1 MKKQTNFGKVLW
13 CHRFISF
20 TSIMLTITCIFIRS
34 NVSFIYS
41 TERIQRRKR
50 DKPLWLCRILLITN
64 CVLIV
69 FAIFY
74 CLSSFVSPAACSL
87 YSNQN
92 YDQFQ
97 RILRF
102 ASFMFSSLQLKLIF
116 FFFVRCMLVW
126 WWTNPRH
133 FFFMWNNDC

>member
-1 MKKQTNFGKVLW
+1 
-13 CHRFISF
+13 
-20 TSIMLTITCIFIRS
+20 MLTITCIFIRS

-116 FFFVRCMLVW
+116 FSLCDVCWCDDGLTHVIFFLCEIMIANVCAVQV
-126 WWTNPRH
+126 
-133 FFFMWNNDC
+133 F